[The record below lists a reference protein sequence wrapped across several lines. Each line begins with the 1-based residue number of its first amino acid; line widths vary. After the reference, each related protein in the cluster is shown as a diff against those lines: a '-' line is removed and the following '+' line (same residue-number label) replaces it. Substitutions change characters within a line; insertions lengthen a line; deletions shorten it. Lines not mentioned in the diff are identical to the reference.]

1 MRKFFMMAAVVCISL
16 LSTAAQAKTWRIN
29 SDPEAKADFLSI
41 NDAMA
46 SLDVYPGDVL
56 YLDPG
61 CHLPKQV
68 VSKGVTIIGTG
79 FNLNG
84 AVEEAFVDGFEIKAS
99 DVKLMSINITGEV
112 STYNSNS
119 GSNITLER
127 CKTRNLTFTNAGTN
141 LKVLN
146 CYVSGY
152 VYGSERG
159 VAVRNSIVLGQ
170 IYSIK
175 NGVIKNCVV
184 ISDCGNSTHTYD
196 SRYVLYAITNTSI
209 TNNVIIN
216 TNTQSTVDGNTTKFY
231 NHQTIYNVSETDANS
246 INNNIL
252 SNDAEHTFAIYKTNQ
267 FIGAKIEDVFDWEG
281 SLDERF
287 RLKEDSPALGA
298 GANGVDCGV
307 YGGAY
312 PYVVSGLP
320 KFIPYI
326 VESNI
331 PTTPTDGKLNITL
344 KIKSQNE

>member
-61 CHLPKQV
+61 CHLSRQEI
-68 VSKGVTIIGTG
+68 SKGVTIIGTG

-99 DVKLMSINITGEV
+99 DVKLMSINITGDV
-112 STYNSNS
+112 FVNNSKA
-119 GSNITLER
+119 SNITLER
-127 CKTRNLTFTNAGTN
+127 CKTRNLLFQNAGTN

-146 CYVSGY
+146 CYVSGNIS
-152 VYGSERG
+152 GISHG

-170 IYSIK
+170 IHSIK

-184 ISDCGNSTHTYD
+184 ISDCGNSSSNSYNY
-196 SRYVLYAITNTSI
+196 YVLYSITNTSI
-209 TNNVIIN
+209 TNNIIIN
-216 TNTQSTVDGNTTKFY
+216 TSTQSTVDGNTTKFY

-267 FIGAKIEDVFDWEG
+267 FIGAKIEDVFEWEG

-287 RLKEDSPALGA
+287 KLKEDSPALGA

>member
-1 MRKFFMMAAVVCISL
+1 MKKFFTLMAAVVLFS
-16 LSTAAQAKTWRIN
+16 SAAEARNWRIN
-29 SDPEAKADFLSI
+29 NDPEAKADFLSI

-61 CHLPKQV
+61 CHLPNQT

-84 AVEEAFVDGFEIKAS
+84 AVEEAFVDGFDIKAS

-112 STYNSNS
+112 STYGSNR

-127 CKTRNLTFTNAGTN
+127 CKTRNLLFNNAGTN

-146 CYVSGY
+146 CYVSGNIS
-152 VYGSERG
+152 GSDRG
-159 VAVRNSIVLGQ
+159 VTVRNSIVLGQ
-170 IYSIK
+170 IISIK
-175 NGVIKNCVV
+175 NGSIKNCVV
-184 ISDCGNSTHTYD
+184 ISDGGNYVGESYSYH
-196 SRYVLYAITNTSI
+196 VLYNITNTNI
-209 TNNVIIN
+209 TNNIIIN
-216 TNTQSTVDGNTTKFY
+216 TNTKSTVSGNTTLYF

-267 FIGAKIEDVFDWEG
+267 FIGAKIEDVFAWEG

-287 RLKEDSPALGA
+287 KLKKDSPALGA

>member
-61 CHLPKQV
+61 CHLPQQA

-99 DVKLMSINITGEV
+99 DIKLMSINITGDV
-112 STYNSNS
+112 FVNN
-119 GSNITLER
+119 GKASNITLER
-127 CKTRNLTFTNAGTN
+127 CKTRNLLFSSAGTN

-146 CYVSGY
+146 CYVSGRIY
-152 VYGSERG
+152 SYSFS

-170 IYSIK
+170 IYGIK

-184 ISDCGNSTHTYD
+184 ISDCGNGSGTGASY
-196 SRYVLYAITNTSI
+196 YVLYDITNTSI

-252 SNDAEHTFAIYKTNQ
+252 SNDTEHTFAIYKTNQ
-267 FIGAKIEDVFDWEG
+267 FIGAKIEDVFEWEG